1 MAPPPKSSAPTFPSQ
16 PKSITSSNVSKK
28 DSDASTSSSTTLE
41 PIAPPHSSAL
51 YPPTGS
57 LVSTAPQPQF
67 FYSPGLLYLSFQKK
81 VAVSL
86 ILAMPPPI
94 ASPLDASPLA
104 ITSEKLVS
112 LF

>member
-1 MAPPPKSSAPTFPSQ
+1 
-16 PKSITSSNVSKK
+16 VSKK
-28 DSDASTSSSTTLE
+28 DSDASTSSLTTLE

-51 YPPTGS
+51 YLPTGS
-57 LVSTAPQPQF
+57 LASTAPLPQF
-67 FYSPGLLYLSFQKK
+67 FYSPAPLYLSFQKK
-81 VAVSL
+81 VAVSS
-86 ILAMPPPI
+86 ISAMPPPT